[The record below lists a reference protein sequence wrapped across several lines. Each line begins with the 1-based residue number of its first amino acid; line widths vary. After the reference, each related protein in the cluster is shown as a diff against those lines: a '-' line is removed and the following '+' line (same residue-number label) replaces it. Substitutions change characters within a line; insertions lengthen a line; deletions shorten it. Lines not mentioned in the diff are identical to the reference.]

1 MQKCLLFLILSYL
14 LSGTY
19 QPIYGQNF
27 ISISEDLISDS
38 WYNSGRWFKKPKELK
53 KPALLGLGAIAL
65 VSATM
70 MFDEQ
75 VQPQIA
81 QGNPEQLSTFSQIS
95 EPFGNPL
102 KMGILA
108 LGSYYTAGYLKNIN
122 IKGASSA
129 ALQSMLTAGVAAI
142 TIKLLVHRVRPE
154 EQLLFD
160 PYQFRGASFSGENLS
175 FPSGHSATAFAV
187 AASVSTYYENDWRIA
202 VPLYIVA
209 GLTAY
214 QRVYDFKHWPSD
226 VVAGALLGTWI
237 GTKIGTW
244 QRERS
249 SPIPMRLGVVSN
261 QWGGTSLNFSFTLD

>member
-27 ISISEDLISDS
+27 LNLSEDLVSDS
-38 WYNSGRWFKKPKELK
+38 WHNAGRWFKKPTELK
-53 KPALLGLGAIAL
+53 KPALLGLGAIAII
-65 VSATM
+65 SGTM
-70 MFDEQ
+70 VWDEQ
-75 VQPQIA
+75 IQPQIA
-81 QGNPEQLSTFSQIS
+81 QGNPAQLSSFSQIS

-108 LGSYYTAGYLKNIN
+108 LGSYYTAAYLKNGK

-129 ALQSMLTAGVAAI
+129 ALQSMLTAGVAAM

-154 EQLLFD
+154 EQLIFD
-160 PYQFRGASFSGENLS
+160 PYQFKGASFSGENLS
-175 FPSGHSATAFAV
+175 FPSGHSATAFAF
-187 AASVSTYYENDWRIA
+187 AASVSSYYENDWRIA
-202 VPLYIVA
+202 VPLYLIA

-237 GTKIGTW
+237 GTKIGAW
-244 QRERS
+244 QRERNS
-249 SPIPMRLGVVSN
+249 SLSLGVVSN
-261 QWGGTSLNFSFTLD
+261 QWGGSSLNFSFKLD